1 MPASWCWQAVETT
14 LSEAQSASGSW
25 SANPLLNSKAKTPSF
40 LRTQWDEARAHSFGP
55 WRIADRSEP
64 TDGLTLP
71 PPLSVETFEDDS
83 ALLLQDE
90 IEAPSLPAPEPEDAR
105 VSETALAAMLEES
118 FQRGLQEGHAR
129 LQAELEAERA
139 KERELIRHL
148 GIELRSISQDPQ
160 RFFEPLKRL
169 SLHLAE
175 QLVRAELQISGQAI
189 HGLVQSCIQQLDHPA
204 QPVQVSLNPQDV
216 ERLQAMGE
224 AVTAHLQLEADPL
237 LRPGSVRVRVQD
249 SVVQDLIEN
258 RLEPLARRLLPQPE
272 AWMQS
277 SSLVQDKVDAM
288 PENTPKRDWDRQVID
303 VQDTDV
309 KSTQANAP
317 DTPDTPDMP
326 DTDTPV

>member
-1 MPASWCWQAVETT
+1 MPVSWCWQAVETT

-71 PPLSVETFEDDS
+71 PPLSVETYENDS
-83 ALLLQDE
+83 SSLLEDE
-90 IEAPSLPAPEPEDAR
+90 IEAPSLPAPEPEEAR

-317 DTPDTPDMP
+317 DTPDLP

>member
-1 MPASWCWQAVETT
+1 MPVSWCWQAVETT

-83 ALLLQDE
+83 SSLLEDE
-90 IEAPSLPAPEPEDAR
+90 IEAPSLPAPEPEEAR

-317 DTPDTPDMP
+317 DTPDLP